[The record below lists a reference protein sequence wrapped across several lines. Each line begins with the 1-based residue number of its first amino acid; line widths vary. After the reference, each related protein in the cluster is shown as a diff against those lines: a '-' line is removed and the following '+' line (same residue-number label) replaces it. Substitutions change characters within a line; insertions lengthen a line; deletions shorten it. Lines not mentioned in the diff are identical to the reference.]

1 MATANK
7 PSLDTL
13 GEIFRFAVRR
23 FRAARLAYGHGTTNA
38 RDEAAF
44 LVLEALRLP
53 IDRLDPYLDLKP
65 TPAERARLLTLID
78 ARVSLRLP
86 APYLV
91 GAAYMHGV
99 RFHADRRA
107 LIPRSFIG
115 DMLADGVLPIGDPR
129 KVRRVLDL
137 CTGSG
142 CLAILAALAFPR
154 ARIDA
159 ADLSAGALA
168 LARRNVSD
176 ASAGRPH
183 RAPSR
188 RSLQAARRPALRPR
202 SQQPALRRC
211 ARHGAPAAR
220 VSSRAAPGPG
230 RRRRRARPGAPYPAR
245 GAAAPHANGALLCEI
260 GRGRKLLEAAFP
272 RLPFLWLDTEQSE
285 GEVFWIT
292 REDLDAWDVLRWLA
306 SGGRVWFPAFRRPQ
320 NTGGR
325 NVGRRLGRA
334 K

>member
-1 MATANK
+1 MPIANK
-7 PSLDTL
+7 SSLATL

-23 FRAARLAYGHGTTNA
+23 FRAAGLAYGHGTTNA

-44 LVLEALRLP
+44 LVLEGLHLP
-53 IDRLDPYLDLKP
+53 IDRLDPYLDVRP
-65 TPAERARLLTLID
+65 TAAERARLLGLIE
-78 ARVSLRLP
+78 ARVSQRLP

-142 CLAILAALAFPR
+142 CLAILAAFAFPR
-154 ARIDA
+154 AHIDA

-168 LARRNVSD
+168 LARRNVASHRLADRIALHRGDLFAPLQGKRHDLILSNPPYVD
-176 ASAGRPH
+176 ARAMARLPAEYRHEPRLALAAGDDGLDLV
-183 RAPSR
+183 R
-188 RSLQAARRPALRPR
+188 RILDE
-202 SQQPALRRC
+202 
-211 ARHGAPAAR
+211 
-220 VSSRAAPGPG
+220 APG
-230 RRRRRARPGAPYPAR
+230 
-245 GAAAPHANGALLCEI
+245 HLTKDGALICEI
-260 GRGRKLLEAAFP
+260 GRGRRKLEAAFP

-285 GEVFWIT
+285 GEVFWIA
-292 REDLDAWDVLRWLA
+292 RKDLRAR
-306 SGGRVWFPAFRRPQ
+306 GPA
-320 NTGGR
+320 
-325 NVGRRLGRA
+325 
-334 K
+334 